1 MDIKGKK
8 FVLLGGAGLIGSH
21 TLDLLVKED
30 VKEIIVYDN
39 MTRGTTHN
47 IQESLKDPRVKVFE
61 AGGDIL
67 QYDILETALE
77 NADGVFHFAALWLLQ
92 CHEFPRSAFDV
103 NIKGSFNVIEACVK
117 KNVKKLIYSSSASV
131 YGDADYEPMNE
142 DHPFNNK
149 NFYGATKIAVEAIL
163 RSYYYR

>member
-39 MTRGTTHN
+39 MTRGTTEN
-47 IQESLKDPRVKVFE
+47 IKESLKDPRVKVFE

-77 NADGVFHFAALWLLQ
+77 NADGVFHFALYGCFNAMNFLGQLL
-92 CHEFPRSAFDV
+92 
-103 NIKGSFNVIEACVK
+103 
-117 KNVKKLIYSSSASV
+117 
-131 YGDADYEPMNE
+131 M
-142 DHPFNNK
+142 
-149 NFYGATKIAVEAIL
+149 
-163 RSYYYR
+163 